1 MGTKLYKFAVL
12 TSVLG
17 LLSIAVVMISK
28 TAYPDMLFQVLT
40 PVGLLLLFASLGLY
54 ALDWVFS
61 MKKEV
66 KSKNYL
72 CAALLLLVGIIF
84 VIQMVVHS

>member
-17 LLSIAVVMISK
+17 LLSIAVVMISG
-28 TAYPDMLFQVLT
+28 TAYPDILFQVLT
-40 PVGLLLLFASLGLY
+40 PVGLLLIFASLGLY
-54 ALDWVFS
+54 ALDWIFS

-72 CAALLLLVGIIF
+72 YAALLLLMGIIF

>member
-1 MGTKLYKFAVL
+1 MTKLYKFAIL

-17 LLSIAVVMISK
+17 LLSIAVVMISG
-28 TAYPDMLFQVLT
+28 TAYPDILFQMLT
-40 PVGLLLLFASLGLY
+40 PIGLLLVLASLGLY
-54 ALDWVFS
+54 ALDWIFS

-72 CAALLLLVGIIF
+72 SAALLLLMGIIF
-84 VIQMVVHS
+84 VIQMVAYT